1 MKRKNEPVR
10 GFKPAQ
16 KVLWTTFVCS
26 MLMFLANAKT
36 DLNRTLAPMD
46 SNLIGVELQT
56 QISGSITDADGVP
69 LPGANIVEKGTSNG
83 VTADF
88 DGNFTIEV
96 ANENAT
102 LVVSYI
108 GYATKEIALNGQT
121 TIAVSLEES
130 AAGLDEVVL
139 IGYGTQKKSDLTGA
153 VGSVSSEELQ
163 ERPTSNL
170 TQSLSGK
177 MPGVS
182 VSINS
187 GRPGGKSNIR
197 ILRKSCQ

>member
-1 MKRKNEPVR
+1 MTFKTTTKGYGKVKNQQDFLNNLKNLKMKRKNEPVR

-96 ANENAT
+96 ANEMQ
-102 LVVSYI
+102 L
-108 GYATKEIALNGQT
+108 LWC
-121 TIAVSLEES
+121 
-130 AAGLDEVVL
+130 L
-139 IGYGTQKKSDLTGA
+139 I
-153 VGSVSSEELQ
+153 
-163 ERPTSNL
+163 
-170 TQSLSGK
+170 
-177 MPGVS
+177 
-182 VSINS
+182 
-187 GRPGGKSNIR
+187 
-197 ILRKSCQ
+197 

>member
-1 MKRKNEPVR
+1 
-10 GFKPAQ
+10 
-16 KVLWTTFVCS
+16 
-26 MLMFLANAKT
+26 MFLANAKT

-139 IGYGTQKKSDLTGA
+139 IGYCLF
-153 VGSVSSEELQ
+153 
-163 ERPTSNL
+163 
-170 TQSLSGK
+170 
-177 MPGVS
+177 
-182 VSINS
+182 
-187 GRPGGKSNIR
+187 GRASRAADFKPYTIIIG
-197 ILRKSCQ
+197 